1 MRISKIRAKLR
12 VVGESVRA
20 STTKYVWETSVWP
33 RIELGYGNNVEDSVI
48 RSRVSKSVMPGYD
61 ADTEAAKLLKRD
73 DGLSN
78 QSVFKVRSIPLW
90 KLRGIEIPIK
100 HRINNY
106 KNQKNI
112 KLKNPIK
119 MFYSSVKHFAI
130 ICNLNK
136 TDINNIIRM

>member
-1 MRISKIRAKLR
+1 ML
-12 VVGESVRA
+12 
-20 STTKYVWETSVWP
+20 
-33 RIELGYGNNVEDSVI
+33 
-48 RSRVSKSVMPGYD
+48 GYD

-106 KNQKNI
+106 KTQKNI
-112 KLKNPIK
+112 KYKNQIK
-119 MFYSSVKHFAI
+119 MFYYNVKHF
-130 ICNLNK
+130 C
-136 TDINNIIRM
+136 MCY

>member
-90 KLRGIEIPIK
+90 KLRGSK
-100 HRINNY
+100 DSN
-106 KNQKNI
+106 
-112 KLKNPIK
+112 
-119 MFYSSVKHFAI
+119 
-130 ICNLNK
+130 
-136 TDINNIIRM
+136 